1 MKSGLLMGF
10 DKQSAHGLP
19 WRAGRVSV
27 PVSPQQERAVRRD
40 AVLRSLY
47 HREAHASRSPACGI
61 IRFGCQNTLRCFLL
75 LVALAG
81 MPPRALGGERT
92 VWLTG
97 SRLQQQRQQTIS
109 VVWRGVPIRKAL
121 GELAKLQHVA
131 ILLDRRIDP
140 GCSMDLVTNDVT
152 LDDLLMRSAE
162 KLEGRVAWLGPLAYI
177 GPRDAASRLRTLA
190 ALRTADVR
198 ALSKEKR
205 MPFER
210 AETWQWDI
218 LSEPRALLSNL
229 AAKAQVDLDGLD
241 LVPHDLW
248 PAADLPALTWTDR
261 FTLLANEFDLTFEFT
276 EASHV
281 RLLPVVA
288 PVVIQRSYP
297 GGKQAE
303 ELASRWKRLTP
314 DAEIAIVAGKLVVR
328 GRLEDHELLRS
339 PKSPSPPASQ

>member
-1 MKSGLLMGF
+1 
-10 DKQSAHGLP
+10 
-19 WRAGRVSV
+19 
-27 PVSPQQERAVRRD
+27 
-40 AVLRSLY
+40 
-47 HREAHASRSPACGI
+47 
-61 IRFGCQNTLRCFLL
+61 
-75 LVALAG
+75 
-81 MPPRALGGERT
+81 
-92 VWLTG
+92 
-97 SRLQQQRQQTIS
+97 
-109 VVWRGVPIRKAL
+109 
-121 GELAKLQHVA
+121 
-131 ILLDRRIDP
+131 
-140 GCSMDLVTNDVT
+140 
-152 LDDLLMRSAE
+152 
-162 KLEGRVAWLGPLAYI
+162 
-177 GPRDAASRLRTLA
+177 
-190 ALRTADVR
+190 
-198 ALSKEKR
+198 